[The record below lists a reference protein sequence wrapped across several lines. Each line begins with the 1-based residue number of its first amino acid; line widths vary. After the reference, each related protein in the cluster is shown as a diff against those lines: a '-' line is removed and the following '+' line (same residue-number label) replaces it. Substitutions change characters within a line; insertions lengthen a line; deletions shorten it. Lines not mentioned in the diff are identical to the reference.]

1 MLSAEANYLL
11 GICVPLPEPVR
22 QWRTD
27 GSSWAERVVQIRL
40 KNWTIPAET
49 PLMRHP
55 DGRDVHQRARIRVG
69 GKFFLA
75 VGIVLLAMLGVTA
88 SGAVGLA
95 RLQSQI
101 DLLYS
106 DNIVTSQATTGLEL
120 ALGDVEKVALQQVA
134 TVDPTRQAVL
144 DRDLDEDLVPEV
156 DRQLSAV
163 SDLISDDPH
172 GAERVKSIS
181 DDFDSYLSLRRAG
194 SYSPGAGNEASEQG
208 VAERTATLFGRMTA
222 VAETLRGVEVREAE
236 EADAAA
242 ESTYHSTLL
251 MLIGGSAASLL
262 VGLTVVLLL
271 IRSLVPRIR
280 SYSQFAGQ
288 IAGGRT
294 TDLMSVR
301 GNDELTDLGNALNAM
316 VDARERLTSY
326 ESAQTEFIETLQAT
340 ATEEEAHS
348 LLKRHIER
356 SLPDSGVTVLTRNNS
371 NNRLE
376 AATVPVEGDPLT
388 ARLVGAEPR
397 ACLAL
402 RMGRTHREGEDS
414 QLLECSVC
422 QHGAAVRSTCE
433 PLLVSGEVIG
443 SVLVNHDDQ
452 LAPQQEGRI
461 ALTVAQAA
469 PVLANLRNLALAEF
483 RANND
488 SLTGLPN
495 KRATEDTF
503 KRMIA
508 QAHRSVAPLAVIML
522 DLDHFKKVN
531 DQFGHGKGDEVLAAV
546 GAGIQAVL
554 RESDF
559 AGRFGGEEF
568 LILLPDTGVEGAA
581 RLAERLRESI
591 AEITVAGIERE
602 ITASLG
608 LAELLEHGGTPRG
621 LLREADRALYAAKAA
636 GRNRSVVARVNDSG
650 DVVHTEVAV
659 AVTVTDTLTS
669 TSTDDS
675 TDAALLS

>member
-1 MLSAEANYLL
+1 VFRYLSPFA
-11 GICVPLPEPVR
+11 GGVQMGRVEPNGLFTISTVH
-22 QWRTD
+22 
-27 GSSWAERVVQIRL
+27 L
-40 KNWTIPAET
+40 KNWTFPAEL
-49 PLMRHP
+49 PPMRHP
-55 DGRDVHQRARIRVG
+55 ERRDVHQRARLRVG

-95 RLQSQI
+95 RLQTQI

-134 TVDPTRQAVL
+134 TVEPTRQAVL
-144 DRDLDEDLVPEV
+144 NRDLDQDLIPQV
-156 DRQLSAV
+156 DRQLNAV
-163 SDLISDDPH
+163 SELISTDPH
-172 GAERVKSIS
+172 GADRVEAIS
-181 DDFDSYLSLRRAG
+181 TDFNTYLSLRRAG
-194 SYSPGAGNEASEQG
+194 AYAPGAGNESSEQG
-208 VAERTATLFGRMTA
+208 VAEQTAILFGRMTA
-222 VAETLRGVEVREAE
+222 VADTLRGVEVREAKDS
-236 EADAAA
+236 DASA
-242 ESTYHSTLL
+242 EGTYHSTLL
-251 MLIGGSAASLL
+251 LLIGGSAASLF

-288 IAGGRT
+288 IAGGRS
-294 TDLMSVR
+294 TDLLLVR
-301 GNDELTDLGNALNAM
+301 GNDELTDLGNALNGM

-326 ESAQTEFIETLQAT
+326 EGAQTEFIETLQAT

-356 SLPDSGVTVLTRNNS
+356 SLPHSDVTVLTRNNS

-376 AATVPVEGDPLT
+376 AATAPAEGDLLP

-422 QHGAAVRSTCE
+422 QHGAAARSTCE

-443 SVLVNHDDQ
+443 SVLVSHEDQ
-452 LAPQQEGRI
+452 LAAQQEGRI

-508 QAHRSVAPLAVIML
+508 QAHRSVTPLAVVML

-568 LILLPDTGVEGAA
+568 LLLLPDTGVEGAV

-591 AEITVAGIERE
+591 AEITVPGIDRE

-636 GRNRSVVARVNDSG
+636 GRNRSIVARVTDSG

-659 AVTVTDTLTS
+659 LAAGLDSGVEESAV
-669 TSTDDS
+669 
-675 TDAALLS
+675 LS